1 MSGPFIAGL
10 ANLDG
15 VYGGYRNETS
25 GDCIRVDLYVDKS
38 QYGQSDSSK
47 YTDVAADSWYAEYVD
62 YLSEKGIINGR
73 TESLFAPEAPVT
85 RAEFVK
91 LIAGIDG
98 ADVTKYSTSTFDDV
112 KVGAWYAPYVAW
124 GAEAGIINGTGT
136 AAFHPDGKIS
146 RQDMAVILYRYTEK
160 NGISLK
166 NENTVQTFTDASEIA
181 SYATDAV
188 TAMQKA
194 GIING
199 RSGQR
204 FAPAANASRAEAC
217 KMLTIL
223 DRQSP

>member
-1 MSGPFIAGL
+1 M
-10 ANLDG
+10 
-15 VYGGYRNETS
+15 
-25 GDCIRVDLYVDKS
+25 
-38 QYGQSDSSK
+38 
-47 YTDVAADSWYAEYVD
+47 
-62 YLSEKGIINGR
+62 
-73 TESLFAPEAPVT
+73 T
-85 RAEFVK
+85 RAEFVG

-112 KVGAWYAPYVAW
+112 KADAWYAPYVAW

-146 RQDMAVILYRYTEK
+146 CQDMAVILYRYTERME
-160 NGISLK
+160 SPE
-166 NENTVQTFTDASEIA
+166 NENTVQMFTDASEIA

-223 DRQSP
+223 DRQIP